1 VLRLGNSSSANSK
14 VDYVPSKIYLILNF
28 FGFQFISNIT
38 FHLATVFVLWANLY
52 TENISFE
59 YACLQSQYVGARRFE
74 TVVELVTA
82 YA

>member
-1 VLRLGNSSSANSK
+1 MF
-14 VDYVPSKIYLILNF
+14 NF
-28 FGFQFISNIT
+28 NLHGFQFISNIT
-38 FHLATVFVLWANLY
+38 FHLATVFAMWASSY
-52 TENISFE
+52 TENIPFE

>member
-1 VLRLGNSSSANSK
+1 MF
-14 VDYVPSKIYLILNF
+14 NF
-28 FGFQFISNIT
+28 NVCGFQFISSIT
-38 FHLATVFVLWANLY
+38 FHLATVFAVWANLY
-52 TENISFE
+52 TENVPFE